1 MSGTPKVLDEAV
13 ARIRRVM
20 EPERII
26 LFGSRARGE
35 PRPESDFDLLI
46 IHQSELPRYR
56 RSAPLYSALA
66 DLPAEFEVVVYT
78 PQEVWEWS
86 AVPQAFVST
95 ALREGVIL
103 YERQG

>member
-1 MSGTPKVLDEAV
+1 MSGRRELLQEAV
-13 ARIRRVM
+13 ARICKLM
-20 EPERII
+20 QPERII

-46 IHQSELPRYR
+46 IQQSELPRYR

-78 PQEVWEWS
+78 PQEVLEWGG
-86 AVPQAFVST
+86 VPQAFVST

-103 YERQG
+103 YERQS

>member
-1 MSGTPKVLDEAV
+1 MSGTPELLDEAV
-13 ARIRRVM
+13 ARICRVM

-35 PRPESDFDLLI
+35 SRPESDFDLLI
-46 IHQSELPRYR
+46 IQQSELPRYR

-78 PQEVWEWS
+78 PQEVLEWS

-103 YERQG
+103 YERKG